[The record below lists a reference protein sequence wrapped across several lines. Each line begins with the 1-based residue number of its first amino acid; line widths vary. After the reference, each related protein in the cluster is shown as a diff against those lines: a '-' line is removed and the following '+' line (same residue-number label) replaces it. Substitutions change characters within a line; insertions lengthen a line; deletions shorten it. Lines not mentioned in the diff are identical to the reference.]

1 MICGRNPG
9 KTVLITAAV
18 HAGECV
24 GVQAAVELAEK
35 LDPEKIHGRVIIVKT
50 VCRKEFEERS
60 GSICPEDKKNLNRVF
75 PGCPAGN
82 ENGTSGLCSYTE
94 AAQCGRLLY

>member
-1 MICGRNPG
+1 MNDFGYFENLIQTYLLDNTHGSVV
-9 KTVLITAAV
+9 TVLPEKGRTARMD
-18 HAGECV
+18 
-24 GVQAAVELAEK
+24 QELAEK

-75 PGCPAGN
+75 P
-82 ENGTSGLCSYTE
+82 
-94 AAQCGRLLY
+94 